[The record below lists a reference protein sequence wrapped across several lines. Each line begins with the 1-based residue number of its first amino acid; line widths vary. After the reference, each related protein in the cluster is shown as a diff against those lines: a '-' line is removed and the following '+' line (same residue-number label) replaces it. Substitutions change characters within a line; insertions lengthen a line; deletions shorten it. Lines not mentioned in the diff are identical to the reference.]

1 MTKPLYTAAFAAILL
16 LGSALL
22 YSRPNYGWDVLAYS
36 AVALSYDSADPDS
49 IHALAY
55 EAAQREIRPTRYALL
70 VDSTNAYRRQAL
82 RDPDFF
88 HRELSFYS
96 VKPLFIATVYGLHR
110 LGFSL
115 PRATVLPSLIS
126 FVLIGVLLLAWTR
139 RFVPEPYAAALS
151 LSILL
156 APFILQ
162 SAAGSTPDLLNALL
176 LLTGSYCLIEGRFR
190 AAGMA
195 LLALAVLVRPD
206 ALLFVI
212 AMAVYL
218 DRFRLVPRRPI
229 VVMVAGAGLATALIL
244 LRHEEIVSRLFIV
257 RPDIARA
264 GEVAPIS
271 FVAAYL
277 DSFRTGLIRLAL
289 SAIWLALALALVT
302 LYART
307 RLAPA
312 LLRDQPSVLV
322 LLILG
327 HIGVRFLLH
336 PTIEHRFLIADYLL
350 LWTIFLSTIG
360 DLRRTAIPG
369 AREPPV
375 TPS

>member
-1 MTKPLYTAAFAAILL
+1 MRSTPYTAAYAAILL
-16 LGSALL
+16 LGAALL
-22 YSRPNYGWDVLAYS
+22 YSRPNYGWDVLPYS
-36 AVALSYDSADPDS
+36 AVALSVDIADPDS
-49 IHALAY
+49 VHAMAY
-55 EAAQREIRPTRYALL
+55 EAARREIRPARYALL
-70 VDSTNAYRRQAL
+70 VDTTNAYRRQTL
-82 RDPDFF
+82 RDADFF

-126 FVLIGVLLLAWTR
+126 FVLIGALLLAWTR
-139 RFVPEPYAAALS
+139 RFLPEPYAAAVS
-151 LSILL
+151 LSVLL

-162 SAAGSTPDLLNALL
+162 NAAGSTPDLPNALL
-176 LLTGSYCLIEGRFR
+176 LLTGTYCLIEGRFR
-190 AAGMA
+190 PAGMA
-195 LLALAVLVRPD
+195 LLATAVLVRPD

-218 DRFRLVPRRPI
+218 DRFRIVPRHHI
-229 VVMVAGAGLATALIL
+229 VVMVACAGLATALIL
-244 LRHEEIVSRLFIV
+244 LRHEEVVSRLFIV

-264 GEVAPIS
+264 GEDAPVS
-271 FVAAYL
+271 FVVAYL

-312 LLRDQPSVLV
+312 LLRDESSVLILV
-322 LLILG
+322 LFG
-327 HIGVRFLLH
+327 HIGARFLLH

-350 LWTIFLSTIG
+350 LWIVFLSTMR
-360 DLRRTAIPG
+360 DLLG
-369 AREPPV
+369 ASPRETRAVSAGP
-375 TPS
+375 